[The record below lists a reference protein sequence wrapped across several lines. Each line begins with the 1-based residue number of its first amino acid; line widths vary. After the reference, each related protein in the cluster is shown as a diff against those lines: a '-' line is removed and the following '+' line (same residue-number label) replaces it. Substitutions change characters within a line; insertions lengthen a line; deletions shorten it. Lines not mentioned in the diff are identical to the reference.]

1 MITLTSTTLTLSAV
15 RSVTKTLYD
24 TEKHQRWGLDKVQG
38 QYIWMTFNAQEERQK
53 FKTVNSADGVIIIA
67 NIQKM

>member
-24 TEKHQRWGLDKVQG
+24 LEKHQRWGLDKVQD
-38 QYIWMTFNAQEERQK
+38 QYIWMTFNAREERQK

-67 NIQKM
+67 NIQKR